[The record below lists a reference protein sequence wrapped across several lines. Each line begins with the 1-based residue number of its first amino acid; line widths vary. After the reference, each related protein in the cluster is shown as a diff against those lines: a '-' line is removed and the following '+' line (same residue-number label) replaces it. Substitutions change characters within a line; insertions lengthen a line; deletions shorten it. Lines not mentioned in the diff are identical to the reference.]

1 MTGTPQPRLPSSD
14 PRVLERLMRRERVDV
29 ARKLQEKN
37 RQIAKLSEE
46 VEQLQS
52 RLHEIDNGLSVL

>member
-1 MTGTPQPRLPSSD
+1 
-14 PRVLERLMRRERVDV
+14 MRRERVDI

-52 RLHEIDNGLSVL
+52 RIHEIDSGLSLL